1 MIATNE
7 RVSDRTPALQV
18 ILQTVES
25 DAQHRCRF
33 ATDAI
38 VSVAGSETS
47 RLRCLSKMETW
58 ESAVTDSHT
67 SNTFT
72 FTTKRVHEHGK
83 AN

>member
-7 RVSDRTPALQV
+7 RVPDRTPALQV
-18 ILQTVES
+18 TLQTDES

-47 RLRCLSKMETW
+47 RLRCLSENGNVGVGCHQLPHFKHIHFHHEKSARTW
-58 ESAVTDSHT
+58 ES
-67 SNTFT
+67 
-72 FTTKRVHEHGK
+72 
-83 AN
+83 